1 MSQAYTTRPSVILGL
16 NKLDDWLAFQVDLAV
31 ALLMIETKASGAG
44 ASARSRLENYR
55 GPLGQIDRANL
66 PKVKIPANG
75 IW

>member
-16 NKLDDWLAFQVDLAV
+16 DKLDDWLGFQVDLAV
-31 ALLMIETKASGAG
+31 ALLMIETKTSST
-44 ASARSRLENYR
+44 SARSRLQNYR
-55 GPLGQIDRANL
+55 GPLAQIDRANL